1 VNEISI
7 LLVGDTLRAE
17 FRRAREVLE
26 ALGHVRHAPSADE
39 AAAELA
45 SGPWTPD
52 VIVVAQ
58 AYPGQ
63 FSPAALDGLRRR
75 APLARVVALLGSWCE
90 GEMRS
95 GRPSPGVIRL
105 YWHQGPARCQRQL
118 RRILE
123 GRDSTWDL
131 PATATEEERL
141 LAAAKTPWPR
151 RQGLVAIATRR
162 SEMEAVL
169 AAICRACG
177 YATVWLREPQAA
189 RVEGAAAAI
198 FDAADGGQEELDQV
212 RRLSAALA
220 PAPLVVLM
228 DFPRIDDVAR
238 LHSAG
243 AAALLAKPLH
253 VDDLVWAL
261 ECEAA
266 GGPQSPIPI
275 LTPAAKPA
283 VGPSEAARSSRPS

>member
-1 VNEISI
+1 MNEISI

-17 FRRAREVLE
+17 FRRTREVLE
-26 ALGHVRHAPSADE
+26 ALGHVRQAADARQ

-45 SGPWTPD
+45 DASWTPD
-52 VIVVAQ
+52 VIIVAQ

-63 FSPAALDGLRRR
+63 FAPAALDGLRRR
-75 APLARVVALLGSWCE
+75 APLARVVALLGTWCE

-151 RQGLVAIATRR
+151 RQGLALLVTR
-162 SEMEAVL
+162 SFEMEAVL
-169 AAICRACG
+169 AAVCRECG
-177 YATVWLREPQAA
+177 YATVWLREPQAG

-238 LHSAG
+238 LRSAG
-243 AAALLAKPLH
+243 AAAVLAKPLH
-253 VDDLVWAL
+253 VDDLVWEL
-261 ECEAA
+261 EREAA
-266 GGPQSPIPI
+266 SDPR
-275 LTPAAKPA
+275 K
-283 VGPSEAARSSRPS
+283 

>member
-1 VNEISI
+1 VNGVSI
-7 LLVGDTLRAE
+7 LWLGDPERAE

-26 ALGHVRHAPSADE
+26 ALGQVRHAPSADE
-39 AAAELA
+39 AAAA
-45 SGPWTPD
+45 MADGQWTPD

-58 AYPGQ
+58 TYPGQ
-63 FSPAALDGLRRR
+63 FAPTALDGLRCR

-90 GEMRS
+90 GELRS
-95 GRPSPGVIRL
+95 GRPAPGVIRL

-123 GRDSTWDL
+123 DRESTWDL
-131 PATATEEERL
+131 PVTATEEERL

-151 RQGLVAIATRR
+151 RQGLVAIATRCV
-162 SEMEAVL
+162 EMEAVL
-169 AAICRACG
+169 AAVCRECG
-177 YATVWLREPQAA
+177 YASVWLREPQAA

-198 FDAADGGQEELDQV
+198 FDAADGGQEELEQI

-220 PAPLVVLM
+220 PAPLVALT

-238 LHSAG
+238 FRAAG
-243 AAALLAKPLH
+243 AAAVLAKPLH
-253 VDDLVWAL
+253 VDDLVWEL

-266 GGPQSPIPI
+266 SGPESPIPI
-275 LTPAAKPA
+275 PTPAAKPA
-283 VGPSEAARSSRPS
+283 ADPSARARASL

>member
-7 LLVGDTLRAE
+7 LLLGDTLRAE

-26 ALGHVRHAPSADE
+26 APGHVRHARSADD

-45 SGPWTPD
+45 GGQWTPD

-58 AYPGQ
+58 TYPGQ

-118 RRILE
+118 RRILA

-141 LAAAKTPWPR
+141 LAASKTPWPR
-151 RQGLVAIATRR
+151 RQGLVLLATPCF
-162 SEMEAVL
+162 EMEALL
-169 AAICRACG
+169 AAVCRACG

-189 RVEGAAAAI
+189 RAEGATAAI
-198 FDAADGGQEELDQV
+198 FDASDGSQWELNQL
-212 RRLSAALA
+212 RRLATAVA
-220 PAPLVVLM
+220 PAPVVALM
-228 DFPRIDDVAR
+228 DFPRIEDLERFLA
-238 LHSAG
+238 AG
-243 AAALLAKPLH
+243 AAAVLAKPLN
-253 VDDLVWAL
+253 VDDLVW
-261 ECEAA
+261 E
-266 GGPQSPIPI
+266 I
-275 LTPAAKPA
+275 T
-283 VGPSEAARSSRPS
+283 VTSE